1 VLLVKATTGEVLMD
15 IRMLGPLEGWRDS
28 QPVDLGPP
36 QQRAVLAMLALNINR
51 VVAVDRLIAVIW
63 AGHPPRTARNAL
75 QASVSRLRGILA
87 ADPPVMRIH
96 TRPPGYVLE
105 GNPGLVDVH
114 RFTALVQRAARETD
128 EDRVANLLRQALKL
142 WRGQS
147 LADLP
152 VDGVRRL
159 CRYLDESRRAVEARL
174 RLGVAVPTTA

>member
-1 VLLVKATTGEVLMD
+1 MD
-15 IRMLGPLEGWRDS
+15 IRMLGPLEGWRGS
-28 QPVDLGPP
+28 ERLDLGPP
-36 QQRAVLAMLALNINR
+36 QQRAVLAMLALTVNR
-51 VVAVDRLIAVIW
+51 VVAVDRLIAVVW

-75 QASVSRLRGILA
+75 QVSVSRLRGILA

-128 EDRVANLLRQALKL
+128 DGRVVDLLTNALRL
-142 WRGQS
+142 WRGPA

-152 VDGVRRL
+152 IDGVRRL

-174 RLGVAVPTTA
+174 RLDVAVPTTA